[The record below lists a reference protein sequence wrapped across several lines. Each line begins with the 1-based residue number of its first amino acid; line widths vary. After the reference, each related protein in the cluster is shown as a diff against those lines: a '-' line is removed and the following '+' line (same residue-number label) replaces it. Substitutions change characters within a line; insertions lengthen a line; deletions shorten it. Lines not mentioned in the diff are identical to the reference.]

1 MEIADVIFSL
11 APFLIFPAFAMKQD
25 IQSQLDQVA
34 QALDQQDYRS
44 ATQLLKSL
52 WQSSPENPWVQ
63 IYRARLY
70 EAAKKFDAAETI
82 YRNLLKDAINPKL
95 ALQARQGLQRLQES
109 AAVQQKA
116 ALAQSQAATPNA
128 DQPGVLIL
136 ESIPTTARLAA
147 AQHMARVMQLDGYT
161 ARMQIPNRGWRL
173 YRLGNVGEMK
183 FYGEQIRSGNIPA
196 FWAAIADIQT
206 LPIFTVQ
213 SMQSDRPQATV
224 ICTNPAG
231 QVGEVTFKWSEV
243 TQRVDGSLPVIEQ
256 VTSIDVLRD
265 RPDGRNGKAETSDY
279 IRVCDL
285 HLPSR
290 ECVLRFCDRT
300 YDYQQ
305 GMELAAAG
313 SWDQYSTRMQWN
325 ALMALIQQQAPQMT
339 IWHDFSP
346 FAELA
351 MDFPGLLQ
359 QVKPDLQ
366 IYNQTESLWP
376 AAFHLY
382 SGLAYCRQTS

>member
-1 MEIADVIFSL
+1 
-11 APFLIFPAFAMKQD
+11 MKPDLQL
-25 IQSQLDQVA
+25 QLDQVA
-34 QALDQQDYRS
+34 QALEQQDYRS

-52 WQSSPENPWVQ
+52 WQSAPENPWVQ

-70 EAAKKFDAAETI
+70 EAAQKFDHAETI

-95 ALQARQGLQRLQES
+95 ALQARQGLQRLQTS
-109 AAVQQKA
+109 ASAQQQA
-116 ALAQSQAATPNA
+116 ALAQAQTSNPNA
-128 DQPGVLIL
+128 DAPGLLIL
-136 ESIPTTARLAA
+136 EAIPAAARPAA
-147 AQHMARVMQLDGYT
+147 AQHMAKVMQLDAYT

-173 YRLGNVGEMK
+173 YRVGNLGEMQ

-196 FWAAIADIQT
+196 FSAAIADIQT
-206 LPIFTVQ
+206 LPIFAVQ
-213 SMQSDRPQATV
+213 SLQSLQPQATV

-231 QVGEVTFKWSEV
+231 RVGELAFNWSEV

-256 VTSIDVLRD
+256 VTNIDVLRD

-290 ECVLRFCDRT
+290 QCVLRFCDRT
-300 YDYQQ
+300 YDYQT
-305 GMELAAAG
+305 GVELADTD
-313 SWDQYSTRMQWN
+313 SLDQYSTRMQWN

-382 SGLAYCRQTS
+382 SGLAYCR

>member
-1 MEIADVIFSL
+1 
-11 APFLIFPAFAMKQD
+11 MKHDLQL
-25 IQSQLDQVA
+25 QLDQVA
-34 QALDQQDYRS
+34 QALDQQDYRR
-44 ATQLLKSL
+44 ATEQLKSL
-52 WQSSPENPWVQ
+52 WQSAPENPWVQ
-63 IYRARLY
+63 LYRARLY
-70 EAAKKFDAAETI
+70 EAAQKFDQAETI

-109 AAVQQKA
+109 ESAQQKA
-116 ALAQSQAATPNA
+116 ALAASQSATPNA
-128 DQPGVLIL
+128 DEPGLLIL
-136 ESIPTTARLAA
+136 EAIPTAARQAA
-147 AQHMARVMQLDGYT
+147 AQHMAKVMQLDAYT

-173 YRLGNVGEMK
+173 YRLGNLGEMK

-213 SMQSDRPQATV
+213 SMQSVRPQATV

-231 QVGEVTFKWSEV
+231 QVGEVAFKWSEV
-243 TQRVDGSLPVIEQ
+243 TQRVDGSLPVIER
-256 VTSIDVLRD
+256 VVNIDVLRD

-290 ECVLRFCDRT
+290 ECVLRFCDRA
-300 YDYQQ
+300 YDYQT
-305 GMELAAAG
+305 GIELADTD
-313 SWDQYSTRMQWN
+313 SLDQYSTRMQWN
-325 ALMALIQQQAPQMT
+325 ALMTLIEQQTPKIP

-382 SGLAYCRQTS
+382 SGLAYCRQVR